1 MLESPGAWSDNP
13 KEPGISVTLFA
24 LLLALLAAVMHA
36 VWNLLVKRSGDQ
48 LVAGW
53 TVIAG
58 AAVLALPILAINGMP
73 ARSVWDLILLS
84 TVIQVGYVLM
94 LTAAYR
100 IGDLSFVYPLARGT
114 SPVLVAL
121 AGVTF
126 LGDEISPVGWAGVGL
141 VTAALVILAWRRV
154 DRSGLG
160 FAIATGFLIA
170 AYTSIDAAAV
180 REAGEALSVIGAE
193 FVLLA
198 LALGIVVLVLRG
210 PAAMM
215 GMFRMDWRSAAIGG
229 FATGTAYLLV
239 MIAALSAPVGL
250 VSGVRETSV
259 LIAVVA
265 SRLLL
270 HEDVSRSQIWTVAT
284 ATLGIALIAIG

>member
-1 MLESPGAWSDNP
+1 M
-13 KEPGISVTLFA
+13 TLFA
-24 LLLALLAAVMHA
+24 LVLALLAAVMHA
-36 VWNLLVKRSGDQ
+36 VWNLLVKRSDDH

-53 TVIAG
+53 TVVAG
-58 AAVLALPILAINGMP
+58 AAVIALPILTMHGVP
-73 ARSVWDLILLS
+73 DRSVWDLIVIS
-84 TVIQVGYVLM
+84 TIIQVGYVLM
-94 LTAAYR
+94 LASAYR
-100 IGDLSFVYPLARGT
+100 VGDLSFVYPLARGT

-126 LGDEISPVGWAGVGL
+126 LGDEISIAGWAGVAL
-141 VTAALVILAWRRV
+141 VTAALVILAWRRA
-154 DRSGLG
+154 DRSGMGAALV
-160 FAIATGFLIA
+160 TGFLIS

-180 REAGEALSVIGAE
+180 REQGEALSVIAAE

-198 LALGIVVLVLRG
+198 LTLGLVVLVLRG
-210 PAAMM
+210 PVAMV
-215 GMFRMDWRSAAIGG
+215 GMFRSDWRSAVIGG

-265 SRLLL
+265 SRMLLQ
-270 HEDVSRSQIWTVAT
+270 EDVSGAQIWTVAT
-284 ATLGIALIAIG
+284 ATLGIVLIALG